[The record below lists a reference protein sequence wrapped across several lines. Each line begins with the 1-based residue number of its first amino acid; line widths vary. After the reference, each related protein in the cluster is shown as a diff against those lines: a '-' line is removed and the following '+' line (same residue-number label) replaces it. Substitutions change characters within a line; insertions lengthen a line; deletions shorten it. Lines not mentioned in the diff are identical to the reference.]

1 MTKSEGIAMTTD
13 ELFEKGIALLSDNN
27 PLAAL
32 AFFEKAYTIKKAP
45 AIQSYLGMCIA
56 LERGKITYGLM
67 LCNDAILQESENP
80 VHYLNLG
87 RIYLKAG
94 RRVDAIETFRKG
106 LSFGDNQEIKQIL
119 DNLGT
124 RKKPVFPFLPRNN
137 FLNKYAGLMLH
148 RLKLR

>member
-1 MTKSEGIAMTTD
+1 MT
-13 ELFEKGIALLSDNN
+13 
-27 PLAAL
+27 
-32 AFFEKAYTIKKAP
+32 
-45 AIQSYLGMCIA
+45 QSCR
-56 LERGKITYGLM
+56 EP
-67 LCNDAILQESENP
+67 DNP

-119 DNLGT
+119 DNMGT
-124 RKKPVFPFLPRNN
+124 RKKLVFPFLPRNN
-137 FLNKYAGLMLH
+137 FLNKYTGLMMH

>member
-1 MTKSEGIAMTTD
+1 MTAD

-32 AFFEKAYTIKKAP
+32 AFFEKAYTAKKTP
-45 AIQSYLGMCIA
+45 TIQSYMGMCIA

-67 LCNDAILQESENP
+67 LCNDAILQEPENP

-94 RRVDAIETFRKG
+94 KRMDAIETFRKG
-106 LSFGDNQEIKQIL
+106 LSFGDYADIKHIL
-119 DNLGT
+119 DSLGT
-124 RKKPVFPFLPRNN
+124 RKKPVLPFLPRNN
-137 FLNKYAGLMLH
+137 FLNKYTGLMMH

>member
-1 MTKSEGIAMTTD
+1 MTAD

-32 AFFEKAYTIKKAP
+32 AFFEKAHNIKKTP
-45 AIQSYLGMCIA
+45 PIQSYLGMCIA

-67 LCNDAILQESENP
+67 LCNDAIHLEPENP
-80 VHYLNLG
+80 AHYLNLG

-94 RRVDAIETFRKG
+94 SRVNAIETFRKG
-106 LSFGDNQEIKQIL
+106 LSVGDNAEIKRIL
-119 DNLGT
+119 DSLGT
-124 RKKPVFPFLPRNN
+124 RKKPVFPFLSRNN
-137 FLNKYAGLMLH
+137 FLNKYTGFMMH